1 MITEKISQLL
11 REVTFQ
17 ASRSSGPGGQNV
29 NKVNSKIELIFSVAH
44 SSHFTEEEKHL
55 LFKKLGHK
63 INSEG
68 ELRVVAQTER
78 TQTGNKR
85 LAETKFIQIIENAL
99 KKPKKRINTKPTLS
113 SVADRKNLKKK
124 LSEKKSLRR
133 TKFFD

>member
-1 MITEKISQLL
+1 MITEKISNLL

-29 NKVNSKIELIFSVAH
+29 NKVNSKIELIFSVTH
-44 SSHFTEEEKHL
+44 SSQFTEEEKQL
-55 LFKKLGHK
+55 LFKKLSHK

-78 TQTGNKR
+78 TQVGNKR
-85 LAETKFIQIIENAL
+85 LAEAKFILLIENAL

>member
-1 MITEKISQLL
+1 MITEKISNLL

-29 NKVNSKIELIFSVAH
+29 NKVNSKIELIFSVTH
-44 SSHFTEEEKHL
+44 SSHFTEEEKQL
-55 LFKKLGHK
+55 LFKKLGQK

-68 ELRVVAQTER
+68 ELRVVAQKER

-85 LAETKFIQIIENAL
+85 LAEAKFIQLIENAL

-124 LSEKKSLRR
+124 LSEKKSIRR